1 VQEILLVQKLKGIS
15 YMTLKIPK
23 FSSGFTI
30 MEVLVA
36 MLVLT
41 IGLMGVAGLQ
51 MRAQQ
56 FNYTAYFRSQATFL
70 ANDLM
75 ERIRI
80 NTDTTTGNNNGD
92 DGAYN
97 FPTSNADTC
106 IAAKTCQSADQGPG
120 ATNNVD
126 KTCDNRPADTT
137 KPTCHLDNAN
147 NLVNYDLNNWF
158 NRVRETLPTGKAYI
172 VWDNTNV
179 NTPFY
184 TITIEWKR
192 MPNTISYDG
201 ELTWTLQL

>member
-1 VQEILLVQKLKGIS
+1 
-15 YMTLKIPK
+15 MTLKTPEY
-23 FSSGFTI
+23 SCGFTI

-36 MLVLT
+36 MLILT

-51 MRAQQ
+51 IRAQQ

-80 NTDTTTGNNNGD
+80 NTDTTPTTPGNNNGD

-97 FPTSNADTC
+97 FPTSNEYTC
-106 IAAKTCQSADQGPG
+106 IAAKTCQSTDQGPG

-172 VWDNTNV
+172 VWDNTTDPNA
-179 NTPFY
+179 PFY

-192 MPNTISYDG
+192 LKKHALNYDG